1 MSNFMN
7 KMLTFVGFDT
17 DEEYRE
23 EYFAEEQEQ
32 PTLEY
37 EEPAIERVPA
47 RNRNR
52 VVRIHESDP
61 QPQMKVVVTQPMSFD
76 EARDITNHIKAKK
89 PVVVNLEC
97 MDKNVAR
104 RVVDFLSGA
113 AYAVDG
119 DMQKISNGI
128 FLVAPRNIGIL
139 SDEAT
144 EAQGYGMDD

>member
-17 DEEYRE
+17 DEEYQE

-32 PTLEY
+32 PALEY
-37 EEPAIERVPA
+37 EEPAIDRVPA

-52 VVRIHESDP
+52 VVRIHESAP
-61 QPQMKVVVTQPMSFD
+61 QPQMKVVVMQPMSFD

-128 FLVAPRNIGIL
+128 FLVAPRNIGIM

-144 EAQGYGMDD
+144 EAQGYGFDD